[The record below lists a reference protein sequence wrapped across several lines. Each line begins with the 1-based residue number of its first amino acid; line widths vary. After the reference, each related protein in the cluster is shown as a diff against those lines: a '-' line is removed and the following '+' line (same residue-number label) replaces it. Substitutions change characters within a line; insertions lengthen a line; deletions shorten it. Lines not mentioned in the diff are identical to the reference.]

1 MRKAI
6 IFAATAA
13 ALQAAHHIGDYWVQ
27 TSHQAAEKGSPG
39 AAGALAC
46 ARHVAGYTATCTAAV
61 VALRALGAPISV
73 KGIIAGQAINAA
85 SHYVMDRR
93 PWGRAIM
100 RAAGKGPFAEMGAPR
115 EGFKDNPHLGT
126 GAHALDQSWH
136 IGWLAVSAYITATL
150 S

>member
-1 MRKAI
+1 MKKVI

-13 ALQAAHHIGDYWVQ
+13 ALQAAHYVADSWVQ
-27 TSHQAAEKGSPG
+27 TSHQANEKGSPG
-39 AAGALAC
+39 RAGALAC
-46 ARHVAGYTATCTAAV
+46 ARHVATYTATCAAAV
-61 VALRALGAPISV
+61 TAVRGLGAPISM
-73 KGIIAGQAINAA
+73 KGLIAGQAINAV

-100 RAAGKGPFAEMGAPR
+100 NAAGRGELAELGAPR
-115 EGFKDNPHLGT
+115 ENTDDAPHLGT

-136 IGWLAVSAYITATL
+136 IGWLAISAYVTAAL

>member
-1 MRKAI
+1 MKKVI

-27 TSHQAAEKGSPG
+27 TSHQANKKGSPG

-46 ARHVAGYTATCTAAV
+46 AKHVASYTATCTAAV
-61 VALRALGAPISV
+61 FALRALGAPISTR
-73 KGIIAGQAINAA
+73 GLIAGQAVNAV
-85 SHYVMDRR
+85 SHFVMDRR

-100 RAAGKGPFAEMGAPR
+100 NAAGKGGFATMGAPR
-115 EGFKDNPHLGT
+115 ESTDDAPHLDT

-136 IGWLAVSAYITATL
+136 MGWLAVSAYVTAAL